1 MKGSVMVEELHEVL
15 DRIKFQAEALK
26 ATTENNDESAKQLEE
41 ISKNLLSFV
50 EDYKKDLLEPL
61 NHLDKHVDKLGSTS
75 NIVIMAIKEIMDD
88 VNRLSSESKQ
98 ASLGSIQMLRKYMK
112 DELPTIVNGIDTKP
126 LSKKIEDEIIRTIT
140 LDTDKINCAAQTQSK
155 IIDDLMKATPSII
168 SSVTK
173 IKHSVE
179 SIEEYQNKD
188 RNKLL
193 WITGGL
199 ALAIGLLL
207 GIILTKSIG

>member
-1 MKGSVMVEELHEVL
+1 MVQELHEVL

-26 ATTENNDESAKQLEE
+26 ATSENNDKSTKQLEE

-50 EDYKKDLLEPL
+50 EDYKKDLIEPL
-61 NHLDKHVDKLGSTS
+61 NKLGSTS